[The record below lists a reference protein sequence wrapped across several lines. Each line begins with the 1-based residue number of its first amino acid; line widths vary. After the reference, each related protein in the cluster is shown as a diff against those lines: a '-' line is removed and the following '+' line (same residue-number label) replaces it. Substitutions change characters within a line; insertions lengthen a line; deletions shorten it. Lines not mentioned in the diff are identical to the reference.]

1 MKKILIVED
10 DFDLREL
17 LEIIIESEFDNPI
30 ISASSGNR
38 AIELLKTQI
47 DIGVV
52 VSDLFM
58 PDGTGIDLF
67 KYNKSSLNVP
77 FLLITGDADQ
87 DKLKLETLKGQNS
100 LSGIINKPWR
110 NTDLLIPLREIIC
123 DIEKVSVEDQEKLEY
138 KKVSVNS
145 ILTYQAFE
153 FNYYIK
159 QNDFDYLPLRQAHSN
174 MSKFLKENR
183 KSNLYLISSDFDNFV
198 KSSIQNLSKKSQSV
212 TKIGDF
218 FRLSASVVD
227 LLVQGS
233 QTLNIQPEDLD
244 KINVYVEKQ
253 FDVLSNKESLKEQI
267 DSLKSGHGYL
277 IGHSLIIIQVST
289 AILKSL
295 GFSEESVISKLIQA
309 SLLHDVILDSDFLSS
324 IFSNQSEDFKSL
336 DENRQKLVLNHPLKM
351 SSYLDETQDYP
362 ADVIKMIR
370 YHHILPNGG
379 GFPADIPIS
388 NVNLTCAIFNISVM
402 ASDIYYKNGFTDDSQ
417 KQIISNLE
425 AQYMIGDF
433 KAVAKCF
440 LDILN

>member
-1 MKKILIVED
+1 
-10 DFDLREL
+10 
-17 LEIIIESEFDNPI
+17 
-30 ISASSGNR
+30 
-38 AIELLKTQI
+38 
-47 DIGVV
+47 
-52 VSDLFM
+52 
-58 PDGTGIDLF
+58 
-67 KYNKSSLNVP
+67 
-77 FLLITGDADQ
+77 
-87 DKLKLETLKGQNS
+87 
-100 LSGIINKPWR
+100 
-110 NTDLLIPLREIIC
+110 
-123 DIEKVSVEDQEKLEY
+123 
-138 KKVSVNS
+138 
-145 ILTYQAFE
+145 
-153 FNYYIK
+153 
-159 QNDFDYLPLRQAHSN
+159 
-174 MSKFLKENR
+174 
-183 KSNLYLISSDFDNFV
+183 
-198 KSSIQNLSKKSQSV
+198 
-212 TKIGDF
+212 
-218 FRLSASVVD
+218 
-227 LLVQGS
+227 
-233 QTLNIQPEDLD
+233 
-244 KINVYVEKQ
+244 
-253 FDVLSNKESLKEQI
+253 LKEQI

-402 ASDIYYKNGFTDDSQ
+402 ASDIYYKKGFTDDSQ